1 VNPYG
6 PLNSPASNAPPLQF
20 NLRLRYQWTMN
31 LYNLFAQAGAV
42 HTAHSFTQ
50 SGSNPELSVGGAI
63 STTLL
68 RFENPAYTTYDASVG
83 AAKDAWWAELSAQNL
98 TNVLASTF
106 TSTSQFALQQ
116 TTLRPRVIGVTIGYK
131 F

>member
-1 VNPYG
+1 M
-6 PLNSPASNAPPLQF
+6 NA
-20 NLRLRYQWTMN
+20 YN
-31 LYNLFAQAGAV
+31 LYAQAGAT
-42 HTAHSFTQ
+42 HTGHSFTQ
-50 SGSNPELSVGGAI
+50 SGSNPELSAGTAI

-68 RFENPAYTTYDASVG
+68 RFENPAYTAYDASVG
-83 AAKDAWWAELSAQNL
+83 VSKDAWWAELHAENL

-116 TTLRPRVIGVTIGYK
+116 TILRPRVIGVTIGYR